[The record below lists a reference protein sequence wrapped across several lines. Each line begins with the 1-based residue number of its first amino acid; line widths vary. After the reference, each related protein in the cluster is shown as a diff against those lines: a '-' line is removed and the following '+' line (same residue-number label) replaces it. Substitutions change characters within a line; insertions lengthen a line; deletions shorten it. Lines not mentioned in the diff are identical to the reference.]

1 MPQFPLVQGS
11 KTSKNARYSSAFPV
25 NMVPTPFP
33 TEGSSGYLR
42 SFPGITHHYDCD
54 GASFGAHYNDLTQ
67 TEYRVLGK
75 KLYANKESVADIKG
89 GKLTT
94 FAHSPNSTAFVD
106 GGKLKY
112 YRDGEVTELKN
123 WYEGENYVSYPD
135 YKFTPNF
142 NGSGYV
148 SIPPWKN
155 ESGFVLNISIYFK
168 SLPNEDVFILGAKTD
183 FKKADDTPDP
193 DRFVGVFYKASD
205 KKVYYR
211 PNNEIATG
219 DFPDTEFTA
228 NDVLMGDAV
237 VGDNF
242 FYAVSDVKFESN
254 IEYIGAV
261 SINGSITKRFK
272 GGEIES
278 VSLYDNE
285 DGSIFRAYNM
295 VKDVKR
301 DGEDIPS
308 APTTSVI
315 ENTEDSTGATNGRM
329 IGLSWTA
336 YHQQAD
342 PIKSPAT
349 DFDLSGV
356 LDMDRHEG
364 RYVWVNKDAL
374 GCTALTKGESG
385 DPDTS
390 PEQRPDY
397 IAPFYVA
404 ESDPDDNKAVK
415 SWQGK
420 YIAVFGR
427 NTTQWFGLTGN
438 AEQIYLPQKSM
449 QTSAGIVGTHAVC
462 KYKDAFAAVGGV
474 KGGTLQVMLI
484 APGSYKKIS
493 TSSIDIIVNK
503 YKESE
508 LKDLLLETFLFNN
521 HEFIM
526 MHLPNETLVW
536 DGSQAVWFMLKS
548 DIEGDK
554 PYTGRHVIYNHEEG
568 LTIGDKSVG
577 RVGLLDDDVSSQYG
591 ELVEFLLYT
600 PFIRV
605 NNGRGVVPLFDLKF
619 DSIFGHVNE
628 FQSIFI
634 SFTTDGLMYGNEY
647 RLQYNDPR
655 VYNNRPMIGNL
666 GSAADSIGFKL
677 RVMSKD
683 PVNLSGFS
691 VRVGYDG

>member
-1 MPQFPLVQGS
+1 MPQFPLIKGS
-11 KTSKNARYSSAFPV
+11 KTSKNARYSDAFPV
-25 NMVPTPFP
+25 NMVPTPFQ
-33 TEGSSGYLR
+33 TEGSGGYLR
-42 SFPGITHHYDCD
+42 SFPGIEHHHDCD
-54 GASFGAHYNDLTQ
+54 GVSFGAHYNDLTQ

-75 KLYANKESVADIKG
+75 MLYANKESVAEITG
-89 GKLTT
+89 GELTT
-94 FAHSPNSTAFVD
+94 IAHSPNSTAFVD
-106 GGKLKY
+106 DGKLKY
-112 YRDGEVTELKN
+112 YRDGKVTELKN
-123 WYEGENYVSYPD
+123 WYEGENYVAYPD

-142 NGSGYV
+142 NGSGYI

-155 ESGFVLNISIYFK
+155 ESGFVVNVAINFK
-168 SLPNEDVFILGAKTD
+168 SLPSTDVFIIGAKTKYD
-183 FKKADDTPDP
+183 GDTGGDK
-193 DRFVGVFYKASD
+193 FVGMYYKASD

-211 PNNEIATG
+211 PNNEIETIIDG
-219 DFPDTEFTA
+219 KKVYTD

-242 FYAVSDVKFESN
+242 FYAVSDVKFEFS

-261 SINGSITKRFK
+261 SINGAVKNQFK
-272 GGEIES
+272 NGQIES
-278 VSLYDNE
+278 LTLYDTL
-285 DGSIFRAYNM
+285 DISIFRSYKM
-295 VKDVKR
+295 VESVER
-301 DGEDIPS
+301 DGEAIPL
-308 APTTSVI
+308 APTTKVV

-329 IGLSWTA
+329 VSLSWAA
-336 YHQQAD
+336 YHEQVD
-342 PIKSPAT
+342 PTKSPAT
-349 DFDLSGV
+349 DFDLSGA

-364 RYVWVNKDAL
+364 RYVWVNKSSL

-385 DPDTS
+385 DEDTS

-397 IAPFYVA
+397 LAPFYVA

-449 QTSAGIVGTHAVC
+449 QTSAGIVSTHAVC

-474 KGGTLQVMLI
+474 KGGTLQVMI
-484 APGSYKKIS
+484 ITPGSYQKIS
-493 TSSIDIIVNK
+493 TASIDSIVNK

-508 LKDLLLETFLFNN
+508 LQDLLLETFLFNN
-521 HEFIM
+521 HEFLM
-526 MHLPNETLVW
+526 MHLPNETLAW
-536 DGSQAVWFMLKS
+536 DGTQNAWFTLKS

-577 RVGLLDDDVSSQYG
+577 RVGKLDDNVSSQYG

-634 SFTTDGLMYGNEY
+634 SFTTDGLIYGNEY
-647 RLQYNDPR
+647 RLEYNDPR
-655 VYNNRPMIGNL
+655 TYNNRPMIGSL
-666 GSAADSIGFKL
+666 GSLADSVGFKL

-691 VRVGYDG
+691 VRIGYGS

>member
-1 MPQFPLVQGS
+1 MPQFPLTQGS
-11 KTSKNARYSSAFPV
+11 KTTKNARYLDSFPV
-25 NMVPTPFP
+25 NMVPTPQQ
-33 TEGSSGYLR
+33 TEGSAGYLR
-42 SFPGITHHYDCD
+42 SFPGIEHHHDCD
-54 GASFGAHYNDLTQ
+54 GVSFGAHYNDLTQ

-75 KLYANKESVADIKG
+75 MLYANKESVAEIGG

-94 FAHSPNSTAFVD
+94 IAHSPNSTAFVD
-106 GGKLKY
+106 GERLKY
-112 YRDGEVTELKN
+112 YRDGKVTELKN
-123 WYEGENYVSYPD
+123 WYEGENYVAYPD
-135 YKFTPNF
+135 YKFTPGF
-142 NGSGYV
+142 DGEGYIT
-148 SIPPWKN
+148 IPSWKN
-155 ESGFVLNISIYFK
+155 EGGFVINFEINFK
-168 SLPNEDVFILGAKTD
+168 ALPGDDVFIIGAKTKYD
-183 FKKADDTPDP
+183 GDTDG
-193 DRFVGVFYKASD
+193 DKFVGMYYKASD

-211 PNNEIATG
+211 PNNEIETIIDG
-219 DFPDTEFTA
+219 KKVYTD

-242 FYAVSDVKFESN
+242 FYAVSDVKFEFG

-261 SINGSITKRFK
+261 SINGAVKNQFNNGQIESLTLYDTLDISIFRSYKM
-272 GGEIES
+272 IES
-278 VSLYDNE
+278 VE
-285 DGSIFRAYNM
+285 
-295 VKDVKR
+295 R
-301 DGEDIPS
+301 DSEAIPL
-308 APTTSVI
+308 APTTKVV

-329 IGLSWTA
+329 VGLSWA
-336 YHQQAD
+336 ANYEQVD
-342 PIKSPAT
+342 PTKSPAT

-385 DPDTS
+385 DEDTS

-397 IAPFYVA
+397 LAPFYVA

-449 QTSAGIVGTHAVC
+449 QTSAGIVSTHAVC

-474 KGGTLQVMLI
+474 KGGTLQVMI
-484 APGSYKKIS
+484 ITPGSHQKIS
-493 TSSIDIIVNK
+493 TASIDSIVNK

-508 LKDLLLETFLFNN
+508 LQDLLLETFLFNN
-521 HEFIM
+521 HEFVM

-536 DGSQAVWFMLKS
+536 DGNQNVWLMLKS

-577 RVGLLDDDVSSQYG
+577 RVGKLDDNVSSQYG

-628 FQSIFI
+628 FQSILI
-634 SFTTDGLMYGNEY
+634 SLTTDGLMYGNET
-647 RLQYNDPR
+647 RIEYNDPR
-655 VYNNRPMIGNL
+655 EYNNKPMVKVVGPIMD
-666 GSAADSIGFKL
+666 AVGFKL
-677 RVMSKD
+677 RVQSKD

-691 VRVGYDG
+691 VEIGYGG

>member
-1 MPQFPLVQGS
+1 MPQFPLIKGS
-11 KTSKNARYSSAFPV
+11 KTSKNARYSDAFPV
-25 NMVPTPFP
+25 NMVPTPFQ
-33 TEGSSGYLR
+33 TEGSGGYLR
-42 SFPGITHHYDCD
+42 SFPGIEHHYDCD

-75 KLYANKESVADIKG
+75 MLYANKESVAEITGD
-89 GKLTT
+89 KLTT

-112 YRDGEVTELKN
+112 YRDGKVTELKN
-123 WYEGENYVSYPD
+123 WYEGENYTSYSD
-135 YKFTPNF
+135 YKFTPGF
-142 NGSGYV
+142 DGEGYIT
-148 SIPPWKN
+148 IPPWKS
-155 ESGFVLNISIYFK
+155 EGGFVINLEINFK
-168 SLPNEDVFILGAKTD
+168 SLPTTDMFIVGAAGGK
-183 FKKADDTPDP
+183 
-193 DRFVGVFYKASD
+193 VGLYVSASD
-205 KKVYYR
+205 NKVYYSTDGS
-211 PNNEIATG
+211 NK
-219 DFPDTEFTA
+219 TE
-228 NDVLMGDAV
+228 VGEV
-237 VGDNF
+237 SVGDNF
-242 FYAVSDVKFESN
+242 LYAVSDSKFSKQ

-261 SINGSITKRFK
+261 NSDDEVNSQLNNAQIKSLTLYDTLDNSIFRSYKM
-272 GGEIES
+272 IES
-278 VSLYDNE
+278 VE
-285 DGSIFRAYNM
+285 
-295 VKDVKR
+295 R
-301 DGEDIPS
+301 DSDEIPS
-308 APTTSVI
+308 APTTKVL
-315 ENTEDSTGATNGRM
+315 ENTEDSTGATNGRL
-329 IGLSWTA
+329 INLSWAA
-336 YHQQAD
+336 YYEQVD

-364 RYVWVNKDAL
+364 RYVWVNKDVL

-385 DPDTS
+385 DKETS

-397 IAPFYVA
+397 LAPFYVA

-449 QTSAGIVGTHAVC
+449 QTAAGIVSTHAVC
-462 KYKDAFAAVGGV
+462 RYMDAFVGVGGI
-474 KGGTLQVMLI
+474 KGGTLKVMLI
-484 APGSYKKIS
+484 APGSHRKIS
-493 TSSIDIIVNK
+493 TTSVDMIVNK

-508 LKDLLLETFLFNN
+508 LQDLLLETFLFNN
-521 HEFIM
+521 HEFVM
-526 MHLPNETLVW
+526 MHLPNETMVY
-536 DGSQAVWFMLKS
+536 DGSQGAWFMLKS

-577 RVGLLDDDVSSQYG
+577 RVGKLNDDISSQYG

-600 PFIRV
+600 PFVRV
-605 NNGRGVVPLFDLKF
+605 NNGLGVVPLFDLKF
-619 DSIFGHVNE
+619 DSIFGHANE
-628 FQSIFI
+628 FQSVFI

-647 RLQYNDPR
+647 RLEYNDPR

-666 GSAADSIGFKL
+666 GSVADSVGFKL

-691 VRVGYDG
+691 VRVGYVGS